1 MSAGKSP
8 RVVKIAKLMFALIVL
23 EIGGIVAV
31 GSIAGIE
38 PVKAALLAAGTA
50 VLSVSAALALG
61 FIKDGKLDDTEIQA
75 VFTEIA
81 KKKNKS

>member
-8 RVVKIAKLMFALIVL
+8 KVVKIAKLMFALIVL

>member
-8 RVVKIAKLMFALIVL
+8 KVVKIAKLMFALIVL

-38 PVKAALLAAGTA
+38 PIKAALLAAGTA

-81 KKKNKS
+81 KKKDKS